1 MQTIDII
8 QDSPQLIRI
17 DVRINGYRKIKEVV
31 RRSKQNTNVRRNRV

>member
-31 RRSKQNTNVRRNRV
+31 RRSKQKTNVRRNRV